1 VAKALGW
8 NAPDGEGRKPGE
20 RTGLDTRVGTCR
32 GLILCNVLTL
42 VKIIPKYLSA
52 AVPRRVPAVND
63 AG

>member
-1 VAKALGW
+1 MAKAAGW

-32 GLILCNVLTL
+32 GLLHKPPTL
-42 VKIIPKYLSA
+42 HLLVFSYLPA